1 MSFAKNIQRK
11 LNTYAKN
18 IYNHFFD
25 YDLDKLT
32 TFAQEPSIIIR
43 KLEKAFFQRQF
54 VLITYQNGKTE
65 IGQLIAR
72 STNGRFVLRSYD
84 HKVYRLIDLSSIFN
98 IEVA

>member
-1 MSFAKNIQRK
+1 MSFTKNLQSK
-11 LNTYAKN
+11 LKTSVKN
-18 IYNHFFD
+18 IYHHFFE
-25 YDLDKLT
+25 YDLSKLT
-32 TFAQEPSIIIR
+32 ILGQEPSLIIR
-43 KLEKAFFQRQF
+43 RLEHAFFQREF

-84 HKVYRLIDLSSIFN
+84 HKVYRLIDLTTIFN